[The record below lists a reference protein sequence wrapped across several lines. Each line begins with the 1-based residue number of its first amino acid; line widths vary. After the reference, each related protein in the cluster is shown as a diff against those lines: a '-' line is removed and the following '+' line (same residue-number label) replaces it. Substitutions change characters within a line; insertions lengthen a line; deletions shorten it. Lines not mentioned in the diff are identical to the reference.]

1 MHSDIGFYCP
11 AIHST
16 QQHSRIKEILNDLS
30 EQYNTIMF
38 NSQYNSIDQFIRKYT
53 VLHCNQ
59 ARYFYGLLFAFDI
72 DSVSV
77 ITSFPAPKHKIF
89 VSSDIF
95 WQNKMM
101 PSNTWTSLLPDDLH
115 IITHNQKIA
124 DLYSI
129 CFKAPIM
136 NMTDNLSTEEFSD
149 VIKKLLETQ

>member
-1 MHSDIGFYCP
+1 MNNDVGFYCP
-11 AIHST
+11 VVHNT
-16 QQHSRIKEILNDLS
+16 EQYNRIKAVLNGLS

-38 NSQYNSIDQFIRKYT
+38 NSQYNVIDQAAKRYA

-77 ITSFPAPKHKIF
+77 ITNFPGPKNKIF
-89 VSSDIF
+89 VASDIF

-101 PSNTWTSLLPDDLH
+101 PSNTWISLLPQDLH

-136 NMTDNLSTEEFSD
+136 NMTDNPSTEEFSD